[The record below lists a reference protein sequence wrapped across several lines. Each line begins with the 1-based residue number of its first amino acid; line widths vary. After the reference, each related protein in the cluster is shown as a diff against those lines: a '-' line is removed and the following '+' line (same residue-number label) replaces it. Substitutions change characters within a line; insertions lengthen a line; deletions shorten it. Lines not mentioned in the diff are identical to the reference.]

1 MWLSARIR
9 SRRARR
15 QHTQAMSSDAAKRS
29 RDEGTFTLDDLD
41 DFAPADATHPLSFM
55 SWNANGLLNRIRG
68 GKRDPP
74 GRVPRAA
81 HALNEAIIRCKPD
94 AIALQEVWLKASG
107 GPTKNNQSRKW
118 CVRRFCQRIA
128 VPRLNAPSRVTDCVF
143 IYVF

>member
-1 MWLSARIR
+1 
-9 SRRARR
+9 
-15 QHTQAMSSDAAKRS
+15 MSSDAAKRS
-29 RDEGTFTLDDLD
+29 RDETFTLDDLD

-55 SWNANGLLNRIRG
+55 SWNANGLLNRVRG

-118 CVRRFCQRIA
+118 CVRRSGEGQCL
-128 VPRLNAPSRVTDCVF
+128 V
-143 IYVF
+143 

>member
-1 MWLSARIR
+1 MMVRETRELDSQSDDVTVENALFEFVRTQQIAT
-9 SRRARR
+9 RASSGD
-15 QHTQAMSSDAAKRS
+15 AMSSDAAKRS
-29 RDEGTFTLDDLD
+29 RDEETFTLDDLN

-55 SWNANGLLNRIRG
+55 SWNANGLLNRVRG

-118 CVRRFCQRIA
+118 YVRRF
-128 VPRLNAPSRVTDCVF
+128 VKG
-143 IYVF
+143 